1 MTLPRISGKALWKI
15 IENAGINPK
24 WVQSIN
30 YDVSKKPVMTLTML
44 AVVDDKLQL
53 NENRNGILKE
63 EIELDVCNCGD
74 DCGKVPAITER
85 DIFTQY
91 GVGGVALLVKSLQ
104 ASLDHYGEVTS
115 KQP

>member
-1 MTLPRISGKALWKI
+1 MTLPRISGKALWKV

-24 WVQSIN
+24 WVQAISL
-30 YDVSKKPVMTLTML
+30 DMSKKPVMTLTML
-44 AVVDDKLQL
+44 AIVDNKLQL
-53 NENRNGILKE
+53 NESQDAILIE
-63 EIELDVCNCGD
+63 EIELEVCNCGD
-74 DCGKVPAITER
+74 DCGKVPAITEK